1 MLLRRMMTTFELLSL
16 LVVLAAVFG
25 FVSYRV
31 LRLPT
36 SIGTTVL
43 SLGAAGAILL
53 GGRALPGLQGVAAR
67 VVGGIDFNEVVLH
80 GMLAFLLFAGAMGL
94 DLEEL
99 RRQKLTVVALS
110 LGATAISTVVVGLL
124 LRWVLLVVGIKLSL
138 MGALLFG
145 ALISPTDPIA
155 VLEMLRRVGAPKTL
169 EAQLAGESLFN
180 DGVGA
185 VIFVAL
191 VEASTTG
198 ALPTPGR
205 FVALLLLK
213 SVGAIALGAGLG
225 WVAHRMMLLVNDYK
239 IEVLLTLAVA
249 MGGYA
254 LADALRLSAPIEA
267 VVAGLLM
274 GGPIRELA
282 MSAKTQEHVDTFW
295 ELLDDIL
302 NVVLFLLLGL
312 EMLVLPLAP
321 RYLVAGVLAVPVV
334 LVARLVSVWGTVR
347 GIALVREVGPSTVT
361 VLTWGGLRG
370 GLAVALALSLPR
382 AMGAE
387 RNLLLVATYV
397 VVVFSILVQ
406 GLTIERLLG
415 RLGLREAGVG
425 DAGPIRG

>member
-1 MLLRRMMTTFELLSL
+1 MTTFELLSL
-16 LVVLAAVFG
+16 LVVLAAMFG

-43 SLGAAGAILL
+43 SLAAAGAILL
-53 GGRALPGLQGVAAR
+53 GGRALPGLHAMAER
-67 VVGGIDFNEVVLH
+67 VVGGIDFNQVVLH

-99 RRQKLTVVALS
+99 RRQKLTVLALS
-110 LGATAISTVVVGLL
+110 LAATAISTVAVALL
-124 LRWVLLVVGIKLSL
+124 LRWVLLAAGMKLSL

-198 ALPTPGR
+198 ALPTPER

-213 SVGAIALGAGLG
+213 SVGAIALGGGLG
-225 WVAHRMMLLVNDYK
+225 WLAHRLLIEVNDYK
-239 IEVLLTLAVA
+239 VEVLLTLAVA

-254 LADALRLSAPIEA
+254 LADAMRLSAPIEA

-312 EMLVLPLAP
+312 ELLVLPLAP

-347 GIALVREVGPSTVT
+347 GIELVRSIAPSSVT

-382 AMGAE
+382 GMGAE

-406 GLTIERLLG
+406 GLTIKPLLG
-415 RLGLREAGVG
+415 RLGLGSAAVAKGLEARTSA
-425 DAGPIRG
+425 AG

>member
-1 MLLRRMMTTFELLSL
+1 MTTFELLSL

-53 GGRALPGLQGVAAR
+53 GGRALPGLRAMAER

-99 RRQKLTVVALS
+99 RRQKLTVLALS
-110 LGATAISTVVVGLL
+110 VGATAISTVVVGLL
-124 LRWVLLVVGIKLSL
+124 LRWALLAIGIKLSL

-205 FVALLLLK
+205 FVGLLLLK
-213 SVGAIALGAGLG
+213 SVGAIALGAALG
-225 WVAHRMMLLVNDYK
+225 WVVHRLILQVNDYK
-239 IEVLLTLAVA
+239 VEVLLTLAVA

-282 MSAKTQEHVDTFW
+282 MSAKTQEHLDTFW

-312 EMLVLPLAP
+312 EMLVLPIAP

-334 LVARLVSVWGTVR
+334 LVARLASVWGTVR
-347 GIALVREVGPSTVT
+347 GIALVRVVGPSTVT

-382 AMGAE
+382 SMGAE
-387 RNLLLVATYV
+387 RSLLLVATYV

-406 GLTIERLLG
+406 GLTIQPLLG
-415 RLGLREAGVG
+415 RLGLRSAG
-425 DAGPIRG
+425 IRG